1 MRRLANGRS
10 HSAISSAFLLSERA
24 EYLSLDLFPATVAT
38 VLRLLSIFFWT
49 PMPADIGTLQLLVF
63 FTLLCLL
70 CGALALIDIRRG
82 IIPNRLNLA
91 IAALGLLKA
100 IIAGGVMAGIE
111 AGGEGVAIGAIFWL
125 LRRFYFALR
134 KTQGLGLGDVK
145 FLAATGPWIGIAG
158 LPALLL
164 IATLAALAAAG
175 GLQLAGRNITRQS
188 SLPFGPFLALGLLLT
203 VVLQQFLD
211 L

>member
-1 MRRLANGRS
+1 MIAS
-10 HSAISSAFLLSERA
+10 PF
-24 EYLSLDLFPATVAT
+24 D
-38 VLRLLSIFFWT
+38 FFWT
-49 PMPADIGTLQLLVF
+49 RMPADIGTLQLLVF
-63 FTLLCLL
+63 FILLCLL

-82 IIPNRLNLA
+82 IIPNRLNLS
-91 IAALGLLKA
+91 IAVLGLIKA
-100 IIAGGVMAGIE
+100 IIAGGAMAGIE
-111 AGGEGVAIGAIFWL
+111 AGCEGVAIGAIFWL
-125 LRRFYFALR
+125 LRRLYFALR

-145 FLAATGPWIGIAG
+145 FLAAAGPWIGIAG

-175 GLQLAGRNITRQS
+175 GLQLAGRNMTRQS

-203 VVLQQFLD
+203 VVLQQFLE